1 MKVAVFGASGFV
13 GATLIEHLVGC
24 PKVETQAFI
33 HSYGSA
39 WRLARAA
46 IPLRTVDITSSKEV
60 NTVLAD
66 CTHVVN
72 CTRGDSPVM
81 LLGLKNLLTASKD
94 RGVKR
99 FVHLSSVAVYGDP
112 PPIASEHE
120 SAPTKPEPG
129 SYGEEK
135 LKQDDMVKEACSAG
149 LDSVVLC
156 PPNISG
162 VYSSFVCNVLDD
174 IRHDTFS
181 LVDGGERPLNIVD
194 VDNLAYAIIRAL
206 QVSKGDGRRIF
217 VSDGDN
223 ISWKDLALALQ
234 PLRETILPVANIAT
248 GALASAPM
256 SSKRPSSLW
265 RSAKHLVSSD
275 VREALRK
282 DPLLA
287 KADSGLR
294 RLASLAGRG
303 FEDRLRHSIEGPITV
318 DKVYDTN
325 PHSSRYNV
333 MQLRGVTH
341 RTDRAREVLG
351 YAPPLSFHESM
362 TRFCLWY
369 SAMHGFGAGYW
380 PLAALLAEF

>member
-13 GATLIEHLVGC
+13 GATLIEHLLSR
-24 PKVETQAFI
+24 PKIETQAFI

-46 IPLRTVDITSSKEV
+46 IPLRTVDITSLNEV
-60 NTVLAD
+60 NAALAD

-81 LLGLKNLLTASKD
+81 LQGLKHLLAASKA

-112 PPIASEHE
+112 PPPDSERE

-135 LKQDDMVKEACSAG
+135 LKQDDMVAEACDAG

-174 IRHDTFS
+174 IRHATFA
-181 LVDGGERPLNIVD
+181 LVDDGQRPLNVVD

-206 QVSKGDGRRIF
+206 EVPKGDGRRIF

-223 ISWKDLALALQ
+223 ISWKALVDALQ
-234 PLRETILPVANIAT
+234 PLRDTSVPVASIAT
-248 GALASAPM
+248 DALASGPI
-256 SSKRPSSLW
+256 SSKRPISLW

-282 DPLLA
+282 DPLLG

-294 RLASLAGRG
+294 RLASLVGSG
-303 FEDRLRHSIEGPITV
+303 FEDRLRRSIEGPIKV
-318 DKVYDTN
+318 EKVYDDN
-325 PHSSRYNV
+325 PYSSRYNV

-341 RTDRAREVLG
+341 RIDRAREVLG
-351 YAPPLSFHESM
+351 YRPPLSFHDSM
-362 TRFCLWY
+362 ARFCLWY
-369 SAMHGFGAGYW
+369 AAMHGFGAGYW
-380 PLAALLAEF
+380 PLAKLLDEF